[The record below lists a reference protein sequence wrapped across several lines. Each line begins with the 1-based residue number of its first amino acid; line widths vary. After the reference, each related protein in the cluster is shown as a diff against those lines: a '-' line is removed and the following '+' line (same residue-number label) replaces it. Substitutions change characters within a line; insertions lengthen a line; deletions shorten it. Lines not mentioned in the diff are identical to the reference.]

1 MGFLVLPYN
10 RSYNTLRF
18 AILSY
23 AVLTISWYAKWTR
36 FIAPIYPLMLVMAML
51 LIADLYRR
59 FGLKRWSTIITYRL
73 GIVVLLLF
81 TIPGIAFFSVYT
93 ERDVRFVASDWVYK
107 HIPPQ
112 SYVLSETANVI
123 DIPIPDVSKKQNV
136 PNGYNIQYLSFN
148 SYEVDVDPALQKELK
163 EAVVLADYIFVPSR
177 RVFYNHTCV
186 GLDGKIT
193 TTRHSAEKCTY
204 LARTYPVLKQYYEDL
219 FSGKSGF
226 QKVAEFTSYPRLE
239 LFGRTILEFPDE
251 SAEETFTVFD
261 HPVMRVYKRK

>member
-1 MGFLVLPYN
+1 M
-10 RSYNTLRF
+10 
-18 AILSY
+18 
-23 AVLTISWYAKWTR
+23 
-36 FIAPIYPLMLVMAML
+36 
-51 LIADLYRR
+51 
-59 FGLKRWSTIITYRL
+59 
-73 GIVVLLLF
+73 
-81 TIPGIAFFSVYT
+81 
-93 ERDVRFVASDWVYK
+93 
-107 HIPPQ
+107 
-112 SYVLSETANVI
+112 
-123 DIPIPDVSKKQNV
+123 
-136 PNGYNIQYLSFN
+136 
-148 SYEVDVDPALQKELK
+148 DPALQKELK